1 MCVWS
6 VVCVSVCVYM
16 CVSVFVTHTDLTPMN
31 FGLSPGAVQG
41 ERMNSDW
48 TWVMDRTVA
57 PTTQGIPRI
66 EWTIIMIPT
75 IRRSR

>member
-16 CVSVFVTHTDLTPMN
+16 CVSVFVTHTDTDLTPMN

-48 TWVMDRTVA
+48 T
-57 PTTQGIPRI
+57 
-66 EWTIIMIPT
+66 
-75 IRRSR
+75 